1 MNGGDPDLLAKLI
14 EKGNMGKKSKKG
26 VFNYSGKDRS
36 VTPEFKELQKEM
48 MIGSSHGCTSDGDLV
63 DRILLRYTNEAALC
77 LQEEVIAS
85 PQEGDIGAIFG
96 SGYPPNKGGPFMFM
110 DTIGAPEMVKRLENL
125 AAKIGPEFAP
135 SQILVDMAK
144 SGKKFY

>member
-1 MNGGDPDLLAKLI
+1 
-14 EKGNMGKKSKKG
+14 
-26 VFNYSGKDRS
+26 
-36 VTPEFKELQKEM
+36 
-48 MIGSSHGCTSDGDLV
+48 
-63 DRILLRYTNEAALC
+63 
-77 LQEEVIAS
+77 
-85 PQEGDIGAIFG
+85 
-96 SGYPPNKGGPFMFM
+96 MFM